1 MKISYSHLIKRIKS
15 KPSIDEIS
23 SNLLQLG
30 HEHEITDGIFDIELT
45 PNRGDCL
52 SLNGI
57 LRDLSLFHE
66 IDFIYKK
73 YEGEIGN
80 LKFKFNNHASNDCPS
95 ISFLYRNR

>member
-1 MKISYSHLIKRIKS
+1 M
-15 KPSIDEIS
+15 
-23 SNLLQLG
+23 
-30 HEHEITDGIFDIELT
+30 
-45 PNRGDCL
+45 

-80 LKFKFNNHASNDCPS
+80 LKFKFNHTSNDCPS
-95 ISFLYRNR
+95 ISFLYIEIDSAVSEYQGPTKGLF